1 MMKITTKETKE
12 IEVTPEL
19 LAQIFLEMDNDQQ
32 AEFFDALAKI
42 SNGMLSD
49 QMTNVASFT
58 DGLTQRALDAMV
70 IIGNC
75 AKSRDVDET

>member
-1 MMKITTKETKE
+1 MILLINETKT
-12 IEVTPEL
+12 IDATPEL
-19 LAQIFLEMDNDQQ
+19 LAQMFWEMDNDQQ
-32 AEFFDALAKI
+32 AEFFDALAKV
-42 SNGMLSD
+42 SNGLLSD

-75 AKSRDVDET
+75 AKDRDIDET

>member
-1 MMKITTKETKE
+1 MKITTKETKE

-19 LAQIFLEMDNDQQ
+19 LAQMFWEMNNDQQ
-32 AEFFDALAKI
+32 AEFFDALAKV
-42 SNGMLSD
+42 SNGLLSY

-75 AKSRDVDET
+75 AKSRDIDET

>member
-1 MMKITTKETKE
+1 MKIKTQETKE

-19 LAQIFLEMDNDQQ
+19 LAQMFWEMDNNQQ
-32 AEFFDALAKI
+32 AEFFDALAKV
-42 SNGMLSD
+42 SNGLLSD

>member
-1 MMKITTKETKE
+1 MKIKTQETKE

-19 LAQIFLEMDNDQQ
+19 LAQMFWEMDNNQQ
-32 AEFFDALAKI
+32 AEFFDALAKV
-42 SNGMLSD
+42 SNGLLSD
-49 QMTNVASFT
+49 QITNIASFT

-70 IIGNC
+70 IIENC